1 MKSTL
6 VIVPGM
12 RDHVEA
18 HWQTWLA
25 HVSPNSLSVPPL
37 GREDLSL
44 DLHVRALE
52 HCVAQAS
59 EQVQLVA
66 HSAGCITVAHWA
78 GQSQLTARVQSAFLA
93 APPDLDT
100 PLPKG
105 YPLPAELD
113 SGGWLPVPR
122 IRLPFPTWVGL
133 SENDP
138 LGRLDEIERLAQDW
152 DAQTLKLGAVGHLNP
167 QFGFGPWPAVLN
179 ILQRLRVHQV

>member
-1 MKSTL
+1 MTSTL

-25 HVSPNSLSVPPL
+25 HASPNSLSVPPL

-52 HCVAQAS
+52 HCVAQVS
-59 EQVQLVA
+59 GPVQLVA

-93 APPDLDT
+93 APPHLDA
-100 PLPKG
+100 PLPEG
-105 YPLPAELD
+105 YPQPAELD

-122 IRLPFPTWVGL
+122 IRLPFPAWVGL
-133 SENDP
+133 SDNDP
-138 LGRLDEIERLAQDW
+138 LGRLDDIQRFAQDW
-152 DAQTLKLGAVGHLNP
+152 GAQTLKLGAVGHLNP
-167 QFGFGPWPAVLN
+167 QFGFGPWPAVLE
-179 ILQRLRVHQV
+179 ILERLRAHQG